1 MTWLNHRRILRI
13 KEIAHIICCWF
24 LLKILTVITIA
35 KKKNNASGLTATCD
49 NSRNKIM
56 ARNHTF
62 VDNSIIKRM
71 LILS

>member
-1 MTWLNHRRILRI
+1 M
-13 KEIAHIICCWF
+13 
-24 LLKILTVITIA
+24 
-35 KKKNNASGLTATCD
+35 KNNASGLTATCY

-62 VDNSIIKRM
+62 VEYSIIKRM